1 MFKRKIIAFI
11 LGVVIIAA
19 VSAAYFLRQQYVV
32 PILMYHSVDPRAE
45 EKNVLAVTPEIFAR
59 QMDFLKKH
67 HYNVIPLEKLVDLIK
82 AKAKIPPKTVVIT
95 LDDGYRDNYLYA
107 FPVLRKYNL
116 PATIFV
122 IINEVARPEHD
133 RLSWEEIKEMQDSG
147 IIYFGSH
154 TLGAEPLVNLQSE
167 QEVKRQIFES
177 KKILEEKLGRRVLV
191 FSYPE
196 GLFNAKIRQMV
207 IGAGYT
213 GAVATNPGRN
223 SSDRDNFA
231 LKRLRISRNAANLF
245 VFAVETSGYYTF
257 FKENKKHRHEK
268 K

>member
-19 VSAAYFLRQQYVV
+19 ASAAYFLRQQYVV
-32 PILMYHSVDPRAE
+32 PILMYHSVDPQAE
-45 EKNVLAVTPEIFAR
+45 KKNMLAVTPEIFAR

-95 LDDGYRDNYLYA
+95 LDDGYKDNYLYA
-107 FPVLRKYNL
+107 YPILKKYNL
-116 PATIFV
+116 PATMF
-122 IINEVARPEHD
+122 IIIGEVGRSQND
-133 RLSWEEIKEMQDSG
+133 RLSWEEIKEIRDSG

-154 TLGAEPLVNLQSE
+154 TLGAEPLVNLQSD
-167 QEVKRQIFES
+167 QEIRRQIVES
-177 KKILEEKLGRRVLV
+177 KKILEEKLGRKVLV

-207 IGAGYT
+207 VDAGYQ
-213 GAVATNPGRN
+213 GAVATNPGRH
-223 SSDRDNFA
+223 SPDDDIFA
-231 LKRLRISRNAANLF
+231 LKRLRISRNAGNIF
-245 VFAVETSGYYTF
+245 VFAVESSGYYTF
-257 FKENKKHRHEK
+257 FKENKKRRHEK